1 MNYFFYRELLAD
13 VREPLLD
20 ASMALAFAMAV
31 VFIFRY
37 FTLWKLV
44 LGKTSYN
51 NLDEI
56 VIN

>member
-1 MNYFFYRELLAD
+1 MTDLNNRRKNELFCFREILAD
-13 VREPLLD
+13 IREPLLD

-44 LGKTSYN
+44 LGKTSC
-51 NLDEI
+51 
-56 VIN
+56 